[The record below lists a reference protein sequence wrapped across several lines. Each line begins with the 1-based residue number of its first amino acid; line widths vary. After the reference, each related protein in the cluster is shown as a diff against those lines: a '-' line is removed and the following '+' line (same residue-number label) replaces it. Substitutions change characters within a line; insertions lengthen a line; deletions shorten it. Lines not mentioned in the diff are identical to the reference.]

1 MSDENYI
8 ILKDIKKWSELYE
21 SDKYLILYFTAE
33 WCGPCRRVEPVLK
46 SLNNKYK
53 SIYMLKIDVDNEDTV
68 DITYSMKI
76 SCMPTFIFMKDK
88 KIIYSLEGANLEKL
102 YELVNIFNESIQ
114 FNKEEKNIDNKI
126 EDSSD
131 EGNNIDINSSES
143 NEYIE

>member
-1 MSDENYI
+1 MI
-8 ILKDIKKWSELYE
+8 
-21 SDKYLILYFTAE
+21 
-33 WCGPCRRVEPVLK
+33 EP
-46 SLNNKYK
+46 LN
-53 SIYMLKIDVDNEDTV
+53 
-68 DITYSMKI
+68 
-76 SCMPTFIFMKDK
+76 KDK

-143 NEYIE
+143 NEYID